1 MKGLLNLHEESIYL
15 QGVRDFLLRLRDDF
29 DMYLIP
35 SIKCRVKK
43 SEFLPWEEEQYDWF
57 PLSNTKTRRMVGK
70 ALLETLLY
78 DRISLVKFLQGDYRY
93 LEVKSVERDKKGKIT
108 NLKIEVV

>member
-1 MKGLLNLHEESIYL
+1 MSKFLNLHEESIYL
-15 QGVRDFLLRLRDDF
+15 QGVRDILLRLRYDF

-35 SIKCRVKK
+35 SIKCRVEK
-43 SEFLPWEEEQYDWF
+43 SEFSTWEEEQYDWF
-57 PLSNTKTRRMVGK
+57 PLSNTKTRKMVGK

-78 DRISLVKFLQGDYRY
+78 DRISLIKFLQGDYMY